1 MAKKKDVEVEELDE
15 EVVAAAAAPAADGG
29 EEQEAE
35 PPARRPSTF
44 AELGVVPELVAACDA
59 MGWKEPTRIQAE
71 AIPHAL
77 EGRDLIGLGQ
87 TGSGKTGA
95 FALPIIQALLKQ
107 DKPQALFACVL
118 SPTRELAFQIGQQ
131 FEALGSAIG
140 LSCTVLVGGVD
151 RVQQAVSLAKRP
163 HIVVGTP
170 GRLLDH
176 LTDTKGF
183 SLNKLKYLVQ
193 PLKMK
198 ALVLDE
204 ADKLLNVEFQKALDD
219 ILNVIPKERRTFLF
233 SATMTNKV
241 SKLQRACL
249 RNPVKVEVASKYSTV
264 DTLRQEFYFVP
275 ADYKDCFLVHVLNE
289 LPGSMIM
296 IFVRTCESTRL
307 LALTLRNLRFKAI
320 SISGQMSQDKR
331 LGALNRFKTK
341 DCNILIC
348 TDVASRGLDIQG
360 VDVVINYDIPMNSK
374 DYVHRVGR
382 TARAG
387 NTGYA
392 VSLVNQYEA
401 MWFKMIE
408 KLLGYE
414 IPDRKVDNAE
424 IMILRERISDSKRIA
439 LTTMKEGGGHKKKR
453 RKNEDDEEEER
464 NAPVSRKSKSFNKSR
479 RR

>member
-1 MAKKKDVEVEELDE
+1 
-15 EVVAAAAAPAADGG
+15 
-29 EEQEAE
+29 
-35 PPARRPSTF
+35 
-44 AELGVVPELVAACDA
+44 
-59 MGWKEPTRIQAE
+59 
-71 AIPHAL
+71 
-77 EGRDLIGLGQ
+77 
-87 TGSGKTGA
+87 
-95 FALPIIQALLKQ
+95 
-107 DKPQALFACVL
+107 
-118 SPTRELAFQIGQQ
+118 
-131 FEALGSAIG
+131 
-140 LSCTVLVGGVD
+140 
-151 RVQQAVSLAKRP
+151 
-163 HIVVGTP
+163 
-170 GRLLDH
+170 
-176 LTDTKGF
+176 
-183 SLNKLKYLVQ
+183 
-193 PLKMK
+193 
-198 ALVLDE
+198 
-204 ADKLLNVEFQKALDD
+204 
-219 ILNVIPKERRTFLF
+219 
-233 SATMTNKV
+233 
-241 SKLQRACL
+241 
-249 RNPVKVEVASKYSTV
+249 
-264 DTLRQEFYFVP
+264 
-275 ADYKDCFLVHVLNE
+275 
-289 LPGSMIM
+289 M

-453 RKNEDDEEEER
+453 RKNEDDEEEEER